1 MRFLRYLVLLCIA
14 VIGGTVSAQSQR
26 ELGQLMR
33 ERGEYYF
40 TLSVD
45 NPKEIQA
52 ISEICSVDGTDG
64 RTVVAY
70 ANQNEYDRLLQA
82 GYRPELQTPPSMRAN
97 VTMWNGQGT
106 YNWDSYLTYDQ
117 YVSMMEG
124 FPSKAISGRTCTL
137 FSLGTL
143 STSNHRQLLGVRI
156 NNGSPEGKPKFLY
169 SSTMHGDEITGM
181 ILMLRLINEL
191 CTSTDSQIVNLVNNL
206 DIYILP
212 LTNPDGTYK
221 GGNSTVNNAQRYNG
235 NNIDLNRN
243 YKDYYQGAHPDGNS
257 YEDETIWTMAMGD
270 ENLFTMSANYHG
282 GAEVMNYP
290 WDATYDDHAD
300 MAWYEYVCTK
310 YVQVA
315 RQTYSSYMSD
325 TYSDGVTNGADW
337 YVITGS
343 RQDYMN
349 AYAQCREVTV
359 ECSSTKTPSASSLP
373 SYWNYNHNAM
383 LAFMEQCLYGVHGFV
398 YDANTDQP
406 IEGVKVTVQDHD
418 SQTSFVTTHSVGDFH
433 RPIKGGSYTFEFTKD
448 GYCPYYVDVAVADD
462 QRVELNNIQ
471 LTPGN
476 CMVPSFTASTT
487 DVSLG
492 QSISFTD
499 NSFGTIASWSWTF
512 EGATPSTSTAQN
524 PTNITYSTAG
534 DYDVTLTITDAEGHS
549 ETLTKENY
557 IHVAESITMQNGTVT
572 TCSGIFYDSGGANSN
587 YGNNLNYTMTFYPG
601 TEGAMVSVNFSQF
614 NTESGYD
621 YLYIYDGTST
631 DASLIGQYD
640 GTTSPGTVTANN
652 TAGALTFKFTSD
664 SYQNASGWVANISC
678 MAFERTI
685 TAIANPA
692 DGGTVDGAGIYT
704 PGETCTLTATAA
716 EGYQFIHWTENGTMV
731 SADAIYS
738 FQVTV
743 DRDLVAVFGSTVP
756 VFITVSAS
764 PDRAGSVSGGGQFL
778 SGETCTVSATANPSW
793 AFMNWTEN
801 GTVVSED
808 LEYSFMVT
816 NDRDIVANFAKD
828 CGGEVTYERVTEAPS
843 DWSGTYLLVYQSS
856 TSANSGYAFNGTV
869 TGGDGYSTNIAI
881 SDGTT
886 IHELGGAAELT
897 IEKVSGSDYYYIKNG
912 SNYLYAQTTSL
923 YEGSSASGNTYQ
935 WSLAMSGNYVNI
947 HTAASSY
954 QLYFNTSSSSTY
966 YQRIYPASQN
976 STNLYLYRKTVS
988 SSAATVSFSPVSGT
1002 ALSAGNRTVTLTS
1015 SVAGLPIYYTT
1026 DGTEPTMDSPHA
1038 ISPVTLRFS
1047 DAVTVKAFV
1056 YDDPENDGC
1065 GIGTTATATFG
1076 WASPTSCYDLVTSV
1090 SAGQYVMG
1098 YLNGTTLV
1106 VPVRNNSSTVS
1117 SSSVTVTP
1125 TDDGFTVDGGITIP
1139 QITLTKY
1146 NNTTNQ
1152 FYIQYGG
1159 YYLRYSSNLNWS
1171 SSTTGSG
1178 RVWYISNNGVYTT
1191 YNNRTYYLYY
1201 NNGSFAT
1208 STTAQ
1213 NNINF
1218 YVAGNCPADPS
1229 YSITATANPAEGGT
1243 IEGADLYFE
1252 GETCTLTATAN
1263 EGYTFINWTE
1273 DGVEVSTDAEYTFEV
1288 TGERTLVANFEQQI
1302 TVVEQTVPLAKG
1314 LNWWSTNLDI
1324 TLADLKSAIV
1334 AALGSNGTAII
1345 KSQSTSIVYS
1355 NGMWIP
1361 EDMSF
1366 DIRDMYKVQVSEACE
1381 ITLTGVPVN
1390 TSEEVLTI
1398 NPGNNWIGFPSGTSM
1413 TLGEAFAGLNPVNG
1427 DVVKSQTGSS
1437 VYNDGNWIGTVGSLE
1452 PGQGYLYYSKA
1463 TSVKTFTFPTVER

>member
-40 TLSVD
+40 TLSVA
-45 NPKEIQA
+45 NSEEIQA

-70 ANQNEYDRLLQA
+70 ANQKEYDRLLQA
-82 GYRPELQTPPSMRAN
+82 GYRPELQTPPSLRAN

-124 FPSKAISGRTCTL
+124 FPSKAINGRSCTM

-156 NNGSPEGKPKFLY
+156 NNGNPEGKPKFLY

-221 GGNSTVNNAQRYNG
+221 GGNNTVNSAQRYNG

-243 YKDYYQGAHPDGNS
+243 YKDYYQGVHPDGNG
-257 YEDETIWTMAMGD
+257 YENETVWTMAMGD

-359 ECSSTKTPSASSLP
+359 ECSSTKTPSASLLP
-373 SYWNYNHNAM
+373 SYWNYNRNAM

-587 YGNNLNYTMTFYPG
+587 YGNNLTYTMTFYPG
-601 TEGAMVSVNFSQF
+601 TAGAMVSVAFSQF
-614 NTESGYD
+614 NTESNYD

-631 DASLIGQYD
+631 SATLIGQYS
-640 GTTSPGTVTANN
+640 GSTSPGTVTANN

-664 SYQNASGWVANISC
+664 SYQTASGWVANISC
-678 MAFERTI
+678 VTFERTI
-685 TAIANPA
+685 TATANPA
-692 DGGTVDGAGIYT
+692 DGGTVEGAGIYT

-716 EGYQFIHWTENGTMV
+716 ENYQFIHWTENGTVV
-731 SADAIYS
+731 STDAIYS

-756 VFITVSAS
+756 VNITLSAS
-764 PDRAGSVSGGGQFL
+764 PARAGSVSGGGEFL
-778 SGETCTVSATANPSW
+778 CGEICTVTATANPSW
-793 AFMNWTEN
+793 VFTNWTED

-808 LEYSFMVT
+808 MEYSFVVAE
-816 NDRDIVANFAKD
+816 DRDLVANFAKD
-828 CGGEVTYERVTEAPS
+828 CGSVVTYERVIEAPT

-869 TGGDGYSTNIAI
+869 NGGDGYSTSIAI
-881 SDGTT
+881 SDGAT
-886 IHELGGAAELT
+886 IHELGDAAELT
-897 IEKVSGSDYYYIKNG
+897 IEKVSSGSNYYYIKNG
-912 SNYLYAQTTSL
+912 SNYLYAESTNF
-923 YEGSSASGNTYQ
+923 YENATASGDTYQ

-947 HTAASSY
+947 HTAATSY
-954 QLYFNTSSSSTY
+954 PIYFNATTSGNYSHHFYPTGQSSNT
-966 YQRIYPASQN
+966 AN
-976 STNLYLYRKTVS
+976 VYLYHKTVS
-988 SSAATVSFSPVSGT
+988 SSAATVSFSPASGT
-1002 ALSAGNRTVTLTS
+1002 VLGSGNRTVTLTS
-1015 SVAGLPIYYTT
+1015 SMAGLPIYYTT
-1026 DGTEPTMDSPHA
+1026 DGTEPTLTSAHA
-1038 ISPVTLRFS
+1038 VSPVTLRFS

-1065 GIGTTATATFG
+1065 GIGTTATAIYG
-1076 WASPTSCYDLVTSV
+1076 WADPTSCYELVTSV
-1090 SAGQYVMG
+1090 SNGQYVMG
-1098 YLNGTTLV
+1098 CLNGTTLV
-1106 VPVRNNSSTVS
+1106 MPTNNNASTMNS
-1117 SSSVTVTP
+1117 TSVNVTI
-1125 TDDGFTVDGGITIP
+1125 TDDGFTALEELP
-1139 QITLTKY
+1139 QVTLTAY
-1146 NNTTNQ
+1146 NSGNNQ
-1152 FYIQYGG
+1152 YYIQYNGR
-1159 YYLRYSSNLNWS
+1159 YLARSTQSGNLTWS
-1171 SSTTGSG
+1171 SSQNQYG
-1178 RVWYISNNGVYTT
+1178 RWYINSNGIYITQNYR
-1191 YNNRTYYLYY
+1191 NYYLYY
-1201 NNGSFAT
+1201 DDSFQLST
-1208 STTAQ
+1208 SQ
-1213 NNINF
+1213 QSNITF
-1218 YVAGNCPADPS
+1218 YVEGNCPAIS
-1229 YSITATANPAEGGT
+1229 QYTITATANPAEGGT

-1252 GETCTLTATAN
+1252 DETCTLIATAN
-1263 EGYTFINWTE
+1263 EGFIFVNWTE
-1273 DGVEVSTDAEYTFEV
+1273 GGEEVSTEATYSFEV
-1288 TGERTLVANFEQQI
+1288 TGDRELVANFEEEE
-1302 TVVEQTVPLAKG
+1302 VLVEQSVILSEG
-1314 LNWWSTNLDI
+1314 MNWWSTYLDI
-1324 TLADLKSAIV
+1324 TLDDLKSAIE
-1334 AALGSNGTAII
+1334 AALEATGGEATI
-1345 KSQSTSIVYS
+1345 KSNTGFITYQGGRWRPS
-1355 NGMWIP
+1355 NMA
-1361 EDMSF
+1361 F
-1366 DIRDMYKVQVSEACE
+1366 DIRRMYQIQVSTGCT
-1381 ITLTGVPVN
+1381 ITLTGVPVDPADYPI
-1390 TSEEVLTI
+1390 TI
-1398 NPGNNWIGFPSGTSM
+1398 HSGVNWIGYLSGGSM
-1413 TLGEAFAGLNPVNG
+1413 TVEAAFSGLNPVNG
-1427 DVVKSQTGSS
+1427 DIIKSKDTYAT
-1437 VYNDGNWIGTVGSLE
+1437 YNGTKWRGGLGTLE
-1452 PGQGYLYYSKA
+1452 PGKGYIYHSKA
-1463 TSVKTFTFPTVER
+1463 TEDKTFTY